1 MTKKVTRVLVV
12 LWYYL
17 VAAVLVGWL
26 LTLSRSSMMTRILTT
41 SLFAFL
47 LYFASLG
54 LTQGQITRYVST
66 TGTNNN
72 LATATS
78 WATSTTNLQGA
89 INASVAGDQVWVAG
103 GTYKPTTTTNRTI
116 SFSMKNGVAIYGGF
130 LGTETDLSQR
140 PVTNPVGGNPS
151 SSTLSGDIG
160 TVGSTTDNSNHVV
173 NNPASLSLTTSAVLD
188 GFIITGGNANGDGA
202 TLLNL
207 GGGMLNAGNG
217 SGNRCSPTVRNC
229 LFESNV
235 AAAGGAMY
243 NAGYT
248 SGASSPVVTNCSF
261 QFNSTTN
268 GDGGAMVNN
277 GSRGGV
283 SSPIVTNCLFQ
294 SNSATRG
301 SGGAMHNE
309 GDGGVSSPTVVNCS
323 FLSNSAQFT
332 GGAMYNGGTSGIS
345 IPRITNSLFQSNSA
359 SNGGAMINVG
369 FSGNSS
375 PVMINCSFQSNSAS
389 NIGGAMFNQGSSGNS
404 NPRLT
409 NCSFQSNSATS
420 GGVAYNQEQSAGS
433 STLTL
438 TNCVL
443 FDNGGSNTFFIVNNA
458 RVTASYSLLDASV
471 TGYNG
476 GNNRTTSI
484 SPFASTTGTALKPCA
499 WAINAGSNSAYT
511 TATGPTTDLAGNP
524 RIFPSNGIIDMGA
537 YEFQELPSPPTGI
550 AAQPAAGSAVCPE
563 STVTAFVSASGTG
576 PFTYQWYKDNL
587 NSPVSNQTSATLTLT
602 NVQTSDAGSYSVVV
616 TGFCNAVTSTAF
628 SLSVNTPPAT
638 LSSATLTCAQTS
650 VTLTA
655 GGGNSYT
662 LSDGQTNS
670 TGRFVVSTP
679 GDYTVTVS
687 NTTGCTATATGS
699 VASNTTTPANASL
712 TSGTLTCA
720 NPSIQLTASATGS
733 TSYTLS
739 DGQANSTG
747 RFTVSTPGNYTVTI
761 SNAGG
766 CTATATSNVA
776 TDTAPPTNVS
786 LTSGTLT
793 CANSSVRLIASS
805 TGGTSYAL
813 SDGQSNTTGEFVVS
827 TPGTYTVTARSAN
840 GCPASATATV
850 ISQTVATGATRLY
863 VDVRK
868 AGGGNTGLD
877 WDNAFPDLQQAL
889 NYSCSQS
896 LTEIWVAGG
905 TYKPTSTTARTI
917 SFAMKN
923 GIAIYGGFTGN
934 ETNLSQRPVSFP
946 GSTTLSGD
954 IGTAGNNTDNSYH
967 VISNPAG
974 LNNTAVLDGFVI
986 TGGNANGTS
995 PDNVGGGMYNRG
1007 TNGNGSSPTM
1017 RNCSFE
1023 TNLAT
1028 TGGAIYNVFSSPVL
1042 TNCSFESNSASSGGA
1057 IYNINS
1063 SNPRLIN
1070 CSFQSN
1076 SASSQGG
1083 AIHDRS
1089 QSSPVL
1095 TNCSFQGN
1103 SATSGGAIY
1112 NFLQSNPVLTNCVV
1126 FSNGGSGT
1134 FANAGSNI
1142 TASYSLFDNTVTG
1155 YSSSTTNLTTTVTP
1169 FASTAGTQLAPGA
1182 PAIDAGS
1189 NTAYTT
1195 ANGPATDLAGN
1206 PRIYPANGTIDM
1218 GAYEFGSVSSLT
1230 LAVQASPNPVCA
1242 GSTVGLSVNASGGTS
1257 PYSYTWAAP
1266 AGITLSAT
1274 STSAVSASVGAGVS
1288 GVQTV
1293 TITVSSSGSSP
1304 TSTSLVSL
1312 TVNAP
1317 PTATLSPSSS
1327 TLTCSQTSVT
1337 LTASGGTSYSLS
1349 DGQTNE
1355 TGEFV
1360 VSRAGSYT
1368 VTVSNASGC
1377 TATATS
1383 TVSSNTTAPTATL
1396 TASSTSACAP
1406 ASITLTAG
1414 GGSSYTF
1421 SAGAT
1426 QIGTSNQAIVT
1437 QSGSYTVTVSNAS
1450 GCTATASV
1458 SVTVNTPPAAPALTG
1473 ASRTVTQSN
1482 TPLPLGQFVQATNG
1496 NTLSFSGVN
1505 GALDPPNADI
1515 RQPGQQSF
1523 SVTQTDGSGCVSPP
1537 TPFTITVQQSMT
1549 TATPGSQTVCR
1560 SSRVVLTATTVGVR
1574 YEWYKNGQSVPFRLT
1589 EIASIQKGTATSSLT
1604 LVSIQ
1609 TTASYYCKVFQANG
1623 SFTFDGPF
1631 VVTVDYSCVARMA
1644 AADVAEVVEVPLSIT
1659 LAPNPLA
1666 NGQLRAVVQG
1676 AGGQSL
1682 SVELVDLRG
1691 RSVRSQTWAV
1701 ADADQRID
1709 WDLTDRPRACICC
1722 G

>member
-1 MTKKVTRVLVV
+1 
-12 LWYYL
+12 
-17 VAAVLVGWL
+17 
-26 LTLSRSSMMTRILTT
+26 MMTRILTT

-47 LYFASLG
+47 LFFASLG

-116 SFSMKNGVAIYGGF
+116 SFAMKNGVAIYGGF
-130 LGTETDLSQR
+130 SGTETDLDLR
-140 PVTNPVGGNPS
+140 PVVNPVSGSPS

-160 TVGSTTDNSNHVV
+160 TVGSTTDNSYHVIG
-173 NNPASLSLTTSAVLD
+173 NPTSLSLNNTAVLN
-188 GFIITGGNANGDGA
+188 GFVITGGNADGNG
-202 TLLNL
+202 TNLQNL

-217 SGNRCSPTVRNC
+217 SGNSCSPTVRNC

-277 GSRGGV
+277 GRSGV
-283 SSPIVTNCLFQ
+283 SSPVLTNCSFE
-294 SNSATRG
+294 SNSATNG
-301 SGGAMHNE
+301 SGGGMYNE
-309 GDGGVSSPTVVNCS
+309 GDGGVSSPTVANCS
-323 FLSNSAQFT
+323 FLSNSARFT
-332 GGAMYNGGTSGIS
+332 GGAMYNGGTSGTS

-359 SNGGAMINVG
+359 VNGGAMINVG

-420 GGVAYNQEQSAGS
+420 GGVAYNQEQSAGN

-458 RVTASYSLLDASV
+458 RVTASHSLLDASV
-471 TGYNG
+471 TNYVNL
-476 GNNRTTSI
+476 GNNRIVTV
-484 SPFASTTGTALKPCA
+484 SPFASPTGTALNSCA
-499 WAINAGSNSAYT
+499 PAINAGNNSAYT
-511 TATGPTTDLAGNP
+511 TANGPTTDLADNP
-524 RIFPSNGIIDMGA
+524 RIFPNNGIIDMGA
-537 YEFQELPSPPTGI
+537 YEFQELPTPPTSI

-576 PFTYQWYKDNL
+576 PFTYQWYKDNGS
-587 NSPVSNQTSATLTLT
+587 SPVSGQTSATLTLG
-602 NVQTSDAGSYSVVV
+602 NVETSDAGSYSVVV
-616 TGFCNAVTSTAF
+616 TGFCNSVTSTAF

-662 LSDGQTNS
+662 LSDGQTNN

-679 GDYTVTVS
+679 GGYTVTVS
-687 NTTGCTATATGS
+687 NATGCTATATSS
-699 VASNTTTPANASL
+699 VASNTTAPANASL

-747 RFTVSTPGNYTVTI
+747 RFTVSTPGDYTVTI

-776 TDTAPPTNVS
+776 TNTAPPTNVS

-813 SDGQSNTTGEFVVS
+813 SDGQSNSTGEFVVS

-840 GCPASATATV
+840 GCPATATATV

-889 NYSCSQS
+889 NYTCSQS

-917 SFAMKN
+917 SFSMKN
-923 GIAIYGGFTGN
+923 GIAIYGGFAGN
-934 ETNLSQRPVSFP
+934 ETNLSQRLASFP

-954 IGTAGNNTDNSYH
+954 IGATGDNTDNSYH

-974 LNNTAVLDGFVI
+974 LNNTAVLDGFVV
-986 TGGNANGTS
+986 TGGNADGSSINAS
-995 PDNVGGGMYNRG
+995 GGAMYNS
-1007 TNGNGSSPTM
+1007 GSSPTV
-1017 RNCSFE
+1017 RNCSFQ
-1023 TNLAT
+1023 
-1028 TGGAIYNVFSSPVL
+1028 
-1042 TNCSFESNSASSGGA
+1042 SNSATSGGA
-1057 IYNINS
+1057 IYNIS
-1063 SNPRLIN
+1063 SSSPRLIN

-1083 AIHDRS
+1083 AIYDRS

-1103 SATSGGAIY
+1103 SAASGGAIY
-1112 NFLQSNPVLTNCVV
+1112 NFIQSNPMLTNCVV
-1126 FSNGGSGT
+1126 FSNGGSST
-1134 FANAGSNI
+1134 FGNVGGGST

-1155 YSSSTTNLTTTVTP
+1155 YGSSPTNLTTTTSP
-1169 FASTAGTQLAPGA
+1169 FASAAGTQLAPGA

-1218 GAYEFGSVSSLT
+1218 GAYEFGSVSALM
-1230 LAVQASPNPVCA
+1230 LATQASPYPVCA
-1242 GSTVGLSVNASGGTS
+1242 GSTVALSVTATGSTP
-1257 PYSYTWAAP
+1257 PYSYTWSAP

-1274 STSAVSASVGAGVS
+1274 STSAVSASVGMGVS
-1288 GVQTV
+1288 GLQMF
-1293 TITVSSSGSSP
+1293 TITVAAAGGSPS
-1304 TSTSLVSL
+1304 STSLVSV

-1317 PTATLSPSSS
+1317 PTNASLTSG
-1327 TLTCSQTSVT
+1327 TLTCTQTSVT
-1337 LTASGGTSYSLS
+1337 LTASATDGTSYTLS
-1349 DGQTNE
+1349 DGQSKS
-1355 TGEFV
+1355 TGVFV
-1360 VSRAGSYT
+1360 VSTAGSYT
-1368 VTVSNASGC
+1368 AIIANTSGC
-1377 TATATS
+1377 TATTTAM
-1383 TVSSNTTAPTATL
+1383 VESNTTAPVATL
-1396 TASSTSACAP
+1396 TASNSLVCAP

-1414 GGSSYTF
+1414 MGTSYTF
-1421 SAGAT
+1421 SMGAT
-1426 QIGTSNQAIVT
+1426 QIGSTNQAIVT
-1437 QSGSYTVTVSNAS
+1437 QSGTYSVTVSNAS
-1450 GCTATASV
+1450 GCTATAST
-1458 SVTVNTPPAAPALTG
+1458 SVTVSTPPVAPTLTD

-1482 TPLPLGQFVQATNG
+1482 TLLPLGQFVNATG
-1496 NTLSFSGVN
+1496 SNTLSFSGVN
-1505 GALDPPNADI
+1505 GTLSPPNANI
-1515 RQPGQQSF
+1515 SQPGGQSF

-1537 TPFTITVQQSMT
+1537 TPFTITVQPNVPT
-1549 TATPGSQTVCR
+1549 TPGSQTVCR
-1560 SSRVVLTATTVGVR
+1560 NSVVVLTASTTGVR
-1574 YEWYKNGQSVPFRLT
+1574 YEWYKNGTSAPFRLT
-1589 EIASIQKGTATSSLT
+1589 EIASIQKGTTTSSLT

-1609 TTASYYCKVFQANG
+1609 TTDSYYCKVFAANN

-1631 VVTVDYSCVARMA
+1631 VVTVNYSCVGRLA
-1644 AADVAEVVEVPLSIT
+1644 AAEVAEVPLSIT
-1659 LAPNPLA
+1659 LTPNPLA
-1666 NGQLRAVVQG
+1666 DGQLRAVVRG
-1676 AGGQSL
+1676 AGGTSL

-1691 RSVRSQTWAV
+1691 SQVRSQTWSV

-1709 WDLTDRPRACICC
+1709 WSLTDRASGVYLLRVSTNGQSQTVKVVKP
-1722 G
+1722 